1 MATSSRLLLRSAA
14 VAAAGAALGAD
25 VGFDDHPTH
34 TVVLGFVAVVVGA
47 LHRRLMRDTSA
58 LTALPAVSAGLAAQ
72 PVLHLASKIGQP
84 PVGAHD
90 HGSLLHIFASEAP
103 VAGMQVVVPV
113 VALVALASVAHLLY
127 ALLDVVRSPLALD
140 PAPEAPPARDPGPIR
155 VRRLGSMLHWCG
167 WAIRA
172 ARRGPPLVPG
182 HVLPELL

>member
-25 VGFDDHPTH
+25 VGLNEHPTH
-34 TVVLGFVAVVVGA
+34 TVVLGFVAVVVWA
-47 LHRRLMRDTSA
+47 LHRRLMRDTLA

-72 PVLHLASKIGQP
+72 PVLHLASKIGDR

-90 HGSLLHIFASEAP
+90 HGSLLHIFASDAP
-103 VAGMQVVVPV
+103 TAGMQVVVPV

-127 ALLDVVRSPLALD
+127 TLLDVRSPLALD
-140 PAPEAPPARDPGPIR
+140 PAPDAPPARDPGPIR

-167 WAIRA
+167 WVIRA
-172 ARRGPPLVPG
+172 ARRGPPLVPRP
-182 HVLPELL
+182 VLP

>member
-25 VGFDDHPTH
+25 VGLNEHPTH
-34 TVVLGFVAVVVGA
+34 TVVLGFVAVVVWA
-47 LHRRLMRDTSA
+47 LHRRLMRHTLA

-72 PVLHLASKIGQP
+72 PVLHLASKIGDP

-113 VALVALASVAHLLY
+113 VLLVALASVAHLLY
-127 ALLDVVRSPLALD
+127 TLLDVVRSPLAPD
-140 PAPEAPPARDPGPIR
+140 PAPDAPPARDPGPIR

-172 ARRGPPLVPG
+172 ARRGPPLDPG
-182 HVLPELL
+182 HVPTLSF

>member
-25 VGFDDHPTH
+25 VGLNEHPTH
-34 TVVLGFVAVVVGA
+34 TVVLGVVAVVVWA
-47 LHRRLMRDTSA
+47 LHRRLMRDTLA

-127 ALLDVVRSPLALD
+127 ALLDVCAAHWHWIPHPRRHQPGTPARSGSDAS
-140 PAPEAPPARDPGPIR
+140 APCCTGAAGRFAPPVGGRRSSPGT
-155 VRRLGSMLHWCG
+155 SY
-167 WAIRA
+167 
-172 ARRGPPLVPG
+172 
-182 HVLPELL
+182 PELL